1 MTQGSVMRRKG
12 QSMIELGAGL
22 LILIPIVLAIFD
34 LAVLVIAVQVNDNAC
49 REAARIAASG
59 DPASASIRAASVI
72 ARANSTSSGMVS
84 NFRMV
89 GVDLLP
95 VDVATQVTALQPYGG
110 TITGTVTVTTDVD
123 VKPFIVQW
131 VYSGGR
137 PLTFR
142 SRQSFPFTYVVPN
155 TATPN

>member
-1 MTQGSVMRRKG
+1 MRRKG
-12 QSMIELGAGL
+12 QSIIELGAGL
-22 LILIPIVLAIFD
+22 LVLIPIVLSIFD
-34 LAVLVIAVQVNDNAC
+34 LAILVIAVQVNDTAC

-59 DPASASIRAASVI
+59 DPGSASTRANSVI

-84 NFRMV
+84 NFRIIS
-89 GVDLLP
+89 VDLVP
-95 VDVATQVTALQPYGG
+95 PDVANQVAALQPYGG

-131 VYSGGR
+131 VYSGGK

-142 SRQSFPFTYVVPN
+142 SKQSFPFTYVVPN
-155 TATPN
+155 TATPSGAAS